1 MRQLAVVLLPFVLG
15 AAVAGAGFY
24 AFRPTPE
31 SVRVELREK
40 AQIQA
45 QLQQQRASIESLR
58 AQLELASL
66 REIEQ
71 QLRVQEMADSG
82 LAWRARAESA
92 ERELQE
98 LRNQLQELRNR
109 LDMAVG
115 ENLHLKQTTQD
126 ALRLLQDTR
135 AQISTLV
142 TQVGRLRGELAVAEA
157 AKTHLAQQLSD
168 AQDKAAQ
175 LRENLAFFEQL
186 LPDSGNSSEVSIR
199 AVEFTPEGRLLR
211 YRLLVM
217 RSSRPDRDFTGT
229 LRFTATGEQNGES
242 ATIDLEPV
250 PTAPISSGANPT
262 PPVAGT
268 ASAASLNFR
277 HYQRVSGYLAL
288 PADFTPQTITV
299 RVLEGKTVRAEHTS
313 TLTPKE

>member
-92 ERELQE
+92 ERE
-98 LRNQLQELRNR
+98 LQELRNR

-288 PADFTPQTITV
+288 PADFTPRTITV